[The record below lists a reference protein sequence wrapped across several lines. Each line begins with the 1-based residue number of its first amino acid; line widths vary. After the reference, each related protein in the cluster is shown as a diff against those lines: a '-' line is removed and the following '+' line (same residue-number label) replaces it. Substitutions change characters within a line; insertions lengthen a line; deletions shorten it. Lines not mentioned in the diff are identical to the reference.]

1 MPAGKTLI
9 PDQINHLNSNGLLSF
24 CSSPHLKKKK
34 KTYTTSNPLT
44 QFCFK
49 CQISCRR
56 FFLGQSTKSNS
67 GVKTLRVCFFTR
79 DGSMHL
85 NRPNLRD
92 LGLDFFL
99 KREKLF
105 KTTD

>member
-9 PDQINHLNSNGLLSF
+9 PDQINHLNSNGCLSF
-24 CSSPHLKKKK
+24 CSSPHLKKNHI
-34 KTYTTSNPLT
+34 YSIEFINPILF
-44 QFCFK
+44 QAPNFLEK
-49 CQISCRR
+49 I
-56 FFLGQSTKSNS
+56 FLGKQTKSNS
-67 GVKTLRVCFFTR
+67 RVKTLRVCFFTR

-92 LGLDFFL
+92 LELDFFL